1 MLNDE
6 ANLLLTISLDEDD
19 PYTVIVSGLD
29 GIVERIYVGPRP
41 TLASEQGVDR
51 TFPTPAEANDLV
63 ADGVRKVLD
72 QAWANASGEPVQR

>member
-1 MLNDE
+1 MLSDE

-29 GIVERIYVGPRP
+29 GIVERVDVGPHP
-41 TLASEQGVDR
+41 

-63 ADGVRKVLD
+63 ADAVRKVLD